1 MVSFYRKFLP
11 GISQLTASI
20 SDLLRKDTREP
31 LSFSDSNLDKFKN
44 IKAIPTNKPLLRLP
58 DKDRTFVLQSD
69 ASADGLG
76 AVLTQYYD
84 NCPFPVAYASR
95 KLLDREKNYSTIEKE
110 CLAIVWAVQK
120 FKYYL
125 LGKEFILEIDHK
137 PLIYLKKFRNENSR
151 LMRWSLLLQPYR
163 FRLVHIPGTSNCGA
177 DYLSRSSE

>member
-11 GISQLTASI
+11 GISQLTASL

-44 IKAIPTNKPLLRLP
+44 IKAILTNKPLLRLP

-69 ASADGLG
+69 ASTDGLG

-84 NCPFPVAYASR
+84 NCPIPVAYASM

-110 CLAIVWAVQK
+110 CLAIVCAVQTRIVVLCDGL
-120 FKYYL
+120 FCYNHTSSVLYTYVVL
-125 LGKEFILEIDHK
+125 LTAV
-137 PLIYLKKFRNENSR
+137 P
-151 LMRWSLLLQPYR
+151 
-163 FRLVHIPGTSNCGA
+163 TT
-177 DYLSRSSE
+177 